1 MLTKLRNTPQVKLAA
16 VTLIGCLILT
26 SCGGGG
32 GDTEGG
38 TRDETGPGTTEPT
51 QVTLSLSE
59 STQDTSQGRAII
71 VDYEGPAFD
80 DDDLSVSV
88 GDTLVGGFV
97 VNDQIHLILPLTESG
112 QTLLTFDFGSFS
124 SDLSLTIDPA
134 PTIADPVVYVSDLI
148 GDLVSSLDQL
158 REGDRQ
164 EQVHAL
170 LVAQEELANL
180 SEDELRALAIFF
192 VQNLEPILQQL
203 NSPVVAQFDGACGGA
218 ISDYLLIFAEN
229 NAAIG
234 FTAVLL
240 GGGAV
245 IISVGLR
252 APAVVA
258 AVVVISLGV
267 ATLGMNRAR
276 NAFREMF
283 QSCITPAFEKI
294 SALASRPQGARSVQV
309 AQELSPLRFDDGV
322 ARQLSVEES
331 HRFEHER
338 EAEVSSKTRNL
349 VDTLLTVNNLL
360 RQFVGRNQD
369 LARFFGLNSYIDTLD
384 RYVAEFAA
392 FENPDRVVAADHTNL
407 HLGATSDPNISG
419 FITAATTD
427 GVAIQFAFN
436 NEPSD
441 DCTAF
446 TFNLLNPIDGYNA
459 DAIPAQLCVSSDP
472 GPPSPPI
479 AGAICFRSELLHEF
493 FSGGHFYI
501 RHTPCGDKYHDGETC
516 TTAQR
521 AASEELPLCPTWGS
535 SHNICSETEGKLLDS
550 YAGLE
555 SEGLGAWTPATC
567 PE

>member
-59 STQDTSQGRAII
+59 STQDTSQGRAIT

-88 GDTLVGGFV
+88 GDTLVGGLV

-158 REGDRQ
+158 REGDWQ
-164 EQVHAL
+164 EKVDAL

-218 ISDYLLIFAEN
+218 ISDYLLTFTEN
-229 NAAIG
+229 NAALA
-234 FTAVLL
+234 FTAVLVVV
-240 GGGAV
+240 GVGGAV
-245 IISVGLR
+245 SISGGQLTV
-252 APAVVA
+252 PAVA
-258 AVVVISLGV
+258 AGVVISLGV

-283 QSCITPAFEKI
+283 QSCITKAFGKI
-294 SALASRPQGARSVQV
+294 SALASRPQGSRSVQV

-322 ARQLSVEES
+322 ARQLSVKES

-338 EAEVSSKTRNL
+338 KSEVLSKTRNL

-360 RQFVGRNQD
+360 RQFVGRNPN

-392 FENPDRVVAADHTNL
+392 FENPDRVEAADHTNL

-427 GVAIQFAFN
+427 WVAIQFAFN

-446 TFNLLNPIDGYNA
+446 TFNLLNPIDEYNA

-479 AGAICFRSELLHEF
+479 AGAICFRSELL
-493 FSGGHFYI
+493 SGHIYV
-501 RHTPCGDKYHDGETC
+501 RHTPCGDNYHDGEFC
-516 TTAQR
+516 TTVQL
-521 AASEELPLCPTWGS
+521 AASEEVPLCPTWGS
-535 SHNICSETEGKLLDS
+535 SHNICAETEAELLDF
-550 YAGLE
+550 YAEAE
-555 SEGLGAWTPATC
+555 SELGRAWTPATC